1 MGPSKTYPTN
11 TTTRRRRRRSME
23 EAKDETRLE
32 GAFVSRD

>member
-11 TTTRRRRRRSME
+11 TTRRRRRRSME